1 MARNRRGNRRYSD
14 RSVTDDADADHGVS
28 LSGTSRASVYTSL
41 RQDAMRELDE
51 LEKELSARLTSTER
65 QINAIDV
72 RKRKLLK
79 KREKLQVLESL
90 RLTILPTV
98 FETVKIIFIFE
109 QQRLNQLTAKKFT
122 S

>member
-14 RSVTDDADADHGVS
+14 RSVTDDADADRGVS

-109 QQRLNQLTAKKFT
+109 QQRLNQLTA
-122 S
+122 

>member
-1 MARNRRGNRRYSD
+1 
-14 RSVTDDADADHGVS
+14 
-28 LSGTSRASVYTSL
+28 
-41 RQDAMRELDE
+41 MRELDE